1 MSQNVVA
8 LPHYTFTISGRLK
21 VNTVIRLIVFH
32 LTKRFYDDAMQMRD
46 TPRLIL
52 EAELKEED
60 RLEQIAIENGAY
72 FKGPPLP

>member
-1 MSQNVVA
+1 
-8 LPHYTFTISGRLK
+8 
-21 VNTVIRLIVFH
+21 
-32 LTKRFYDDAMQMRD
+32 MQMRD